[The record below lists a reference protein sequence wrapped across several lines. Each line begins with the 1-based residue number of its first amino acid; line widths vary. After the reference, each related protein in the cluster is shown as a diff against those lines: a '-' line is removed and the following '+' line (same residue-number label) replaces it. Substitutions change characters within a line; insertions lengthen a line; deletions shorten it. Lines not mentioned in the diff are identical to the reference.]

1 MKKLFVVDTNV
12 VLFDHTCIYNFKEHD
27 VALSIV
33 VLEELD
39 RFKRGNDLINL
50 EARQFIRELD
60 ELAGDGPLTEGLP
73 LGEERGRLFVEIG
86 EATPGRVSQAFA
98 LGKPDHRILAL
109 AEELRERR
117 KDRQVIL
124 VSKDVNLRMKA
135 KSLGLLA
142 EDYTTGKVRNVERLY
157 SGTACWEGLSGEA
170 IARLHHEPHSV
181 PLAEFQDRGA
191 LLPNQYLVM
200 RNGSLSA
207 LAHHNRQAGTLER
220 VSKRMA
226 YGVEPRNAEQIFALD
241 ALMRPEV
248 QLLTLTGRAGT
259 GKTLLALAAALEQR
273 RLYHQIY
280 LARPVVPLGNRDIG
294 FLPGDVKSKLDP
306 YMQPL
311 WDNISVIRHRLSPES
326 KEHEGPLGDDR
337 AREDPDRAA
346 RLHPGPLARPRLL
359 HRGRGAE
366 PHAARGEDDHHAGRR
381 GLEGGLHRRHP
392 PDRHALPRQ
401 PVERPHRPHRP
412 DEGAGAVRPRE
423 PGEGRAQPPRGA
435 REHAAVGRPAAP
447 RAAYRRLQSIRM
459 PARAR
464 NGGPSVLTGVRPT
477 E

>member
-73 LGEERGRLFVEIG
+73 LGEGRGRLFVEVG
-86 EATPGRVSQAFA
+86 EAHPARVSQAFA
-98 LGKPDHRILAL
+98 LSKPDHRILAL
-109 AEELRERR
+109 AEELRER
-117 KDRQVIL
+117 KQDRQVIL
-124 VSKDVNLRMKA
+124 VSKDVNLRIKA

-142 EDYTTGKVRNVERLY
+142 EDYTTGKVRHVDRLY
-157 SGTACWEGLSGEA
+157 SGTACWEGLPGEA
-170 IARLHHEPHSV
+170 IARLHHEPHSL
-181 PLAEFQDRGA
+181 PLAEIRDRGP

-220 VSKRMA
+220 VGKRTA

-311 WDNISVIRHRLSPES
+311 WDNISVIRHRLSPEGKETKALS
-326 KEHEGPLGDDR
+326 EMIEHEKIQI
-337 AREDPDRAA
+337 A
-346 RLHPGPLARPRLL
+346 PLAYI
-359 HRGRGAE
+359 RGRSLDHVFFIVDEAQNLT
-366 PHAARGEDDHHAGRR
+366 PHEVKTIITRA
-381 GLEGGLHRRHP
+381 
-392 PDRHALPRQ
+392 
-401 PVERPHRPHRP
+401 
-412 DEGAGAVRPRE
+412 
-423 PGEGRAQPPRGA
+423 GEGSKVVFTGDIHQIDTP
-435 REHAAVGRPAAP
+435 
-447 RAAYRRLQSIRM
+447 YLDSQSNGLTVLIDRM
-459 PARAR
+459 KEQELFAHVNLVKGERSHLAELA
-464 NGGPSVLTGVRPT
+464 STLL
-477 E
+477 

>member
-1 MKKLFVVDTNV
+1 MKKLFVIDTNV
-12 VLFDHTCIYNFKEHD
+12 VLFDHTCIYNFQEHD
-27 VALSIV
+27 VALSVV

-60 ELAGDGPLTEGLP
+60 GLFGEGPLSEGLP
-73 LGEERGRLFVEIG
+73 LGEGRGRLFLEIG
-86 EATPGRVSQAFA
+86 EPSASRVSHAFA

-109 AEELRERR
+109 AEELRGRR
-117 KDRQVIL
+117 KDRDVIL
-124 VSKDVNLRMKA
+124 VSKDVNLRIKA
-135 KSLGLLA
+135 KSLGLVA
-142 EDYTTGKVRNVERLY
+142 EDYTTGKVPNVERLY
-157 SGTACWEGLSGEA
+157 PGTACWEGLSGEV
-170 IARLHHEPHSV
+170 ITRLHNEPHAV
-181 PLAEFQDRGA
+181 PLAEFKHREP

-207 LAHHNRQAGTLER
+207 LAHHNRVTGTLER
-220 VSKRMA
+220 VTKRTA

-280 LARPVVPLGNRDIG
+280 LARPMVPLGNRDIG

-326 KEHEGPLGDDR
+326 REHKALAEMIEHEKI
-337 AREDPDRAA
+337 AIA
-346 RLHPGPLARPRLL
+346 PLAYI
-359 HRGRGAE
+359 RGRSLDHVFFIVDEAQNLT
-366 PHAARGEDDHHAGRR
+366 PHEVKTIITRA
-381 GLEGGLHRRHP
+381 
-392 PDRHALPRQ
+392 
-401 PVERPHRPHRP
+401 
-412 DEGAGAVRPRE
+412 
-423 PGEGRAQPPRGA
+423 GEGSKVVFTGDIHQIDTP
-435 REHAAVGRPAAP
+435 
-447 RAAYRRLQSIRM
+447 YLDSQSNGLTFLVDRM
-459 PARAR
+459 KEQDLFAHVNLMKGERSHLAELA
-464 NGGPSVLTGVRPT
+464 STLL
-477 E
+477 

>member
-1 MKKLFVVDTNV
+1 MKKLFVIDTNV
-12 VLFDHTCIYNFKEHD
+12 VLFDHTCIYNFQEHD

-60 ELAGDGPLTEGLP
+60 GLFGEAPLSDGLP
-73 LGEERGRLFVEIG
+73 LGEGRGRLFLEVG
-86 EATPGRVSQAFA
+86 EPTASRVSHAFA

-109 AEELRERR
+109 AEELRGRR
-117 KDRQVIL
+117 KDRDVIL
-124 VSKDVNLRMKA
+124 VSKDVNLRIKA
-135 KSLGLLA
+135 KSLGLVA
-142 EDYTTGKVRNVERLY
+142 EDYTTGKVPNVERLY
-157 SGTACWEGLSGEA
+157 PGTACWEGLSGEV
-170 IARLHHEPHSV
+170 ITRLHNEPHGV
-181 PLAEFQDRGA
+181 PLAEFKDRER

-200 RNGSLSA
+200 RNGSLCA
-207 LAHHNRQAGTLER
+207 LAHHNRAAGTLER
-220 VSKRMA
+220 VTKRAA

-280 LARPVVPLGNRDIG
+280 LARPMVPLGNRDIG

-326 KEHEGPLGDDR
+326 REHKALAEMIEHEKI
-337 AREDPDRAA
+337 AIA
-346 RLHPGPLARPRLL
+346 PLAYI
-359 HRGRGAE
+359 RGRSLDHVFFIVDEAQNLT
-366 PHAARGEDDHHAGRR
+366 PHEVKTIITRA
-381 GLEGGLHRRHP
+381 
-392 PDRHALPRQ
+392 
-401 PVERPHRPHRP
+401 
-412 DEGAGAVRPRE
+412 
-423 PGEGRAQPPRGA
+423 GEGSKVVFTGDIHQIDTP
-435 REHAAVGRPAAP
+435 
-447 RAAYRRLQSIRM
+447 YLDSQSNGLTFLVDRM
-459 PARAR
+459 KEQDLFAHVNLMKGERSHLAELA
-464 NGGPSVLTGVRPT
+464 STLL
-477 E
+477 

>member
-12 VLFDHTCIYNFKEHD
+12 VLFDHTCIYNFQEHD

-60 ELAGDGPLTEGLP
+60 ELAGDGPLTDGLP
-73 LGEERGRLFVEIG
+73 LGEGRGRLYVEVG
-86 EATPGRVSQAFA
+86 EPGSTRVSQAFA

-109 AEELRERR
+109 AEELREKR

-142 EDYTTGKVRNVERLY
+142 EDYTTGKVRHVDRLY
-157 SGTACWEGLSGEA
+157 SGTTCWEGLSGEL
-170 IARLHHEPHSV
+170 ITRLHQEPHSV
-181 PLAEFQDRGA
+181 ALAELPDRGA

-200 RNGSLSA
+200 KNGSLSA
-207 LAHHNRQAGTLER
+207 LAHHNRLAGLLER
-220 VSKRMA
+220 VTKRAA
-226 YGVEPRNAEQIFALD
+226 YGIEPRNAEQIFALD

-248 QLLTLTGRAGT
+248 QLLTMTGRAGT

-326 KEHEGPLGDDR
+326 REHKALAEMIEHEKIQI
-337 AREDPDRAA
+337 A
-346 RLHPGPLARPRLL
+346 PLAYI
-359 HRGRGAE
+359 RGRSLDHVFFIVDEAQNLT
-366 PHAARGEDDHHAGRR
+366 PHEVKTIITRA
-381 GLEGGLHRRHP
+381 
-392 PDRHALPRQ
+392 
-401 PVERPHRPHRP
+401 
-412 DEGAGAVRPRE
+412 
-423 PGEGRAQPPRGA
+423 GEGSKVVFTGDIHQIDTPYLDSQSNGLTVLIDRMKDQDLFAQVNLVKGERSHLA
-435 REHAAVGRPAAP
+435 ELAST
-447 RAAYRRLQSIRM
+447 L
-459 PARAR
+459 
-464 NGGPSVLTGVRPT
+464 L
-477 E
+477 